1 MSRILESVNKSAAR
15 LHDAGAIDDL
25 TMREYDAL
33 CLPERQKFSPE
44 QIRQIRQATKASQPV
59 FAAILGVGKTT
70 VAQWEQGLKKPGGAA
85 LTLLNVVAENGL
97 APLMGRGGKTVGVGV
112 GRQSTS
118 ARKRGKAR
126 RTA

>member
-1 MSRILESVNKSAAR
+1 MSRILESVHKSAAR
-15 LHDAGAIDDL
+15 LRAAGAIDDL

-33 CLPERQKFSPE
+33 CLPERRKFSPE

-97 APLMGRGGKTVGVGV
+97 APLMGRGKAAGTGVM
-112 GRQSTS
+112 RQPAS